1 MNRIHP
7 LRADS
12 IIHTR
17 ASHAAPLRA
26 RGFTLLELLVV
37 LVIIGV
43 MAGMVGLSMG
53 VLGGDHQ
60 SEEQAR
66 RFWAVLQ
73 QAQEDAELQGMD
85 LAVYVADDA
94 YEYLFFDD
102 RLQQWQSVLGDDLY
116 RTRQLPEGL
125 RFRLRLEAREA
136 VLGPIPQRSD
146 LIESQRWPPQI
157 VVLSSGEIMPF
168 ELSMERDSQQAQWRV
183 VVLPDGDLRVERQ
196 DPRDGWVAV
205 MSTLPDPQ
213 ERDSAR

>member
-1 MNRIHP
+1 MNRIHH

-17 ASHAAPLRA
+17 ASPAAPPRC

-60 SEEQAR
+60 AEEQAR

-73 QAQEDAELQGMD
+73 QAREDAELQGMD
-85 LAVYVADDA
+85 LAVYVAEDA
-94 YEYLFFDD
+94 YEYLFYDE
-102 RLQQWQSVLGDDLY
+102 RRREWQSVFGDDLY
-116 RTRQLPEGL
+116 RPRALPEGM

-136 VLGPIPQRSD
+136 VLGPIPQRGDSV
-146 LIESQRWPPQI
+146 ESQRWPPQI
-157 VVLSSGEIMPF
+157 LVLSSGEIMPF
-168 ELSMERDSQQAQWRV
+168 ELEMERDSQPALWRV
-183 VVLPDGDLRVERQ
+183 QSLPDGDLRVERR
-196 DPRDGWVAV
+196 DPRDGWVSIL
-205 MSTLPDPQ
+205 STLPDPQ
-213 ERDSAR
+213 EREDAR